1 MNANTLM
8 PKEFLSGADV
18 HDVKGKPTTISAV
31 ISGVRQVEVGQ
42 DKETRWALTFKGTER
57 KLTLNKTNLGT
68 LIDQFGPE
76 TDDWTGKA
84 ISLVGT
90 TTEYQGKRVKAIR
103 IAEPVDNAPDLTHDE
118 DIKSFDPESVPF

>member
-18 HDVKGKPTTISAV
+18 HDSHGKPTELAAT

-42 DKETRWALTFKGTER
+42 NKETRWALTFKGSDR

-68 LIDQFGPE
+68 LIELFGAE
-76 TDDWTGKA
+76 TDEWAGKSIA
-84 ISLVGT
+84 LVGT
-90 TTEYQGKRVKAIR
+90 TTEYQGKRVQAIR
-103 IAEPVDNAPDLTHDE
+103 VAPPSNDGAALE
-118 DIKSFDPESVPF
+118 DIKSFDPDEVPV